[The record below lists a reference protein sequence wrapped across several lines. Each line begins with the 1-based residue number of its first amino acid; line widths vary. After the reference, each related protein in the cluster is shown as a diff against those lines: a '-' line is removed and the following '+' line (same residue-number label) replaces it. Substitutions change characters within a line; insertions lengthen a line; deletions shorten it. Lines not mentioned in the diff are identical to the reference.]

1 MNKSSFQQPLGLS
14 QSEQGQDHLGKPT
27 LRGAYM
33 KAKDLL
39 KVVKEIAFTCFTNP
53 TVNHSDQEREMLDSR
68 VSVNTLTAADDEK
81 SLQFDQWKSSLS
93 NNSKIL
99 GGETTFPNS
108 RLSVQRIGGA
118 LEQGESR
125 EVLREDYPYLTEQDL
140 TFAQRYVVEA
150 SHEKF

>member
-1 MNKSSFQQPLGLS
+1 MNKSSLQQPLDLS
-14 QSEQGQDHLGKPT
+14 QSEQGQDHLGTLT

-33 KAKDLL
+33 RIKDLL
-39 KVVKEIAFTCFTNP
+39 RVVKEIAFPCFTSP
-53 TVNHSDQEREMLDSR
+53 IVNHSDQEREMSDSK
-68 VSVNTLTAADDEK
+68 VSVNTLTAVDEK
-81 SLQFDQWKSSLS
+81 SLQFEQWKSSLS
-93 NNSKIL
+93 NNPKIL

-140 TFAQRYVVEA
+140 TFAQMYVKD
-150 SHEKF
+150 SHEKY